1 MIQLTKELKITLLK
15 WLKQGYIDKT
25 ELLNLQKGNE
35 MTYAEI
41 QDEIERLYKASGL
54 TRECALARK
63 WRCCYLQASEERK
76 ADMDAELA
84 ELQAKID
91 ESRANKS

>member
-1 MIQLTKELKITLLK
+1 MIQLTKSLKITLLK

-25 ELLNLQKGNE
+25 ELLNLKKGNE
-35 MTYAEI
+35 MTYAEL

-63 WRCCYLQASEERK
+63 WNCCYLVADEQRK
-76 ADMDAELA
+76 AEMDAELA
-84 ELQAKID
+84 EIQAKVE